1 MKTYGNVIL
10 MTAIC
15 IVILWVF
22 MALRPAQAGPECVG
36 DVGRCHGY
44 MPAGYIGA
52 HPSNRG
58 VHSCTWSSS
67 SYCANWRA
75 NGGNSASQ
83 ARSPKANHCDSTCQ
97 AKCQASWRALGFRSV
112 NACVAR
118 WHRLNAEGTAATC
131 ETAIKANGMRPVRG
145 C

>member
-10 MTAIC
+10 MATIC
-15 IVILWVF
+15 VVIFWVF
-22 MALRPAQAGPECVG
+22 MALRPAQAGPQCVG

-58 VHSCTWSSS
+58 VHSCTWSAESR
-67 SYCANWRA
+67 CVAWRA
-75 NGGNSASQ
+75 SGGQVNSHANGHAGA
-83 ARSPKANHCDSTCQ
+83 CGSTCQ

-118 WHRLNAEGTAATC
+118 WNKLNAEGTAAAC
-131 ETAIKANGMRPVRG
+131 ETAIKANGMRPIRG